1 MPIFIQIDPSAHFS
15 GVIFG
20 NAHRKT
26 ARGRIFIW
34 VVTVFSIGSCILYIY
49 DRYSFLY
56 LCYLR
61 IYLVNFDQNW
71 VHAGFFFW
79 LLHGWHIF
87 MHDCFKIY
95 KQIEV
100 LHSFDSIFANLSIV
114 VFIYLQFYLPF
125 KTCTAL
131 L

>member
-71 VHAGFFFW
+71 VHAGFFFDCCMAD
-79 LLHGWHIF
+79 IF
-87 MHDCFKIY
+87 LCMI
-95 KQIEV
+95 V
-100 LHSFDSIFANLSIV
+100 LKYINKLKSYIV
-114 VFIYLQFYLPF
+114 LIAFSPI
-125 KTCTAL
+125 
-131 L
+131 